1 MKNKYYQ
8 VKVYNKSGI
17 YLTTWSDIISN
28 IEFNNEINS
37 AGGQMKITLARNAGD
52 YGEGSDLDFGYRVKI
67 YVFDKELPE
76 GSLLFQGY
84 ISAYTPIYKDDKVE
98 VTILSYGAELND
110 YMVDGVKK
118 IHIQQTTKN
127 SYQTIEY
134 FNNAGNDYW
143 RTRGQELYVTSPTNI
158 DLSGITL
165 NLALDSGVV
174 PVPTRIKVL
183 VMSYIPS
190 SSTSIPFYDMYN
202 NNYDALNVDVLDEL
216 FVDVDSTTPRDYEI
230 TFNNLIS
237 KNMYN
242 TLFVCLLPTSYAAT
256 NNNKVRI
263 ATRSSG
269 GYSEVALWAG
279 TIGGS
284 QFLPYGEEFYYKLHY
299 KEAATKSV
307 FNSYDP
313 SQILKDCITNYV
325 QQNGSV
331 NYTDSTIDMTGT
343 TVSYTFNVNTTLEA
357 INKCVELAPKNW
369 YWYLDYGTNLVH
381 FHQKN
386 EDPDHYF
393 NLEKDIIDAKFEK
406 RIEDI
411 VNTIYFTGGDTGGG
425 TNLFKKYVVQESINK
440 YGIKAMKYSDQ
451 RVTLTNTADT
461 IANAILEQKSYPELR
476 VVLEILDSNNNQ
488 NMGYDIESIK
498 VGDTVAVRNIT
509 QQVGLS
515 TWDYARWDQ
524 SYWDYNIYNLSS
536 LTMQVVKLTYK
547 ENSVVLEA
555 STIPTDVNKRIEDIN
570 RNLEVLQTLN
580 NPTIPT

>member
-8 VKVYNKSGI
+8 VKVYNKSDI

>member
-1 MKNKYYQ
+1 MRNKYYQ
-8 VKVYNKSGI
+8 VKVYDRSGT
-17 YLTTWSDIISN
+17 YLATWGDIISN

-37 AGGQMKITLARNAGD
+37 AGGQLKILLARNAGD
-52 YGEGSDLDFGYRVKI
+52 YGEGSDLDFGYRVKV

-110 YMVDGVKK
+110 FMVDGVKK
-118 IHIQQTTKN
+118 IHIEQTTKN
-127 SYQTIEY
+127 SYETIEY
-134 FNNAGNDYW
+134 FDNAGNDYF
-143 RTRGQELYVTSPTNI
+143 RMRGQELYLTSPTNI
-158 DLSGITL
+158 DLSGVTF
-165 NLALDSGVV
+165 NLALDNSLV

-183 VMSYIPS
+183 VLSYIPS
-190 SSTSIPFYDMYN
+190 SSTSTPFYDMYN
-202 NNYDALNVDVLDEL
+202 NNYDALDVDVLDEL
-216 FVDVDSTTPRDYEI
+216 FIDVDSITPRDYEV

-237 KNMYN
+237 MNMYN
-242 TLFVCLLPTSYAAT
+242 TLFICLLPTSYVDT
-256 NNNKVRI
+256 NTNSVRI

-269 GYSEVALWAG
+269 GYSDVAWWDG
-279 TIGGS
+279 SIGGT
-284 QFLPYGEEFYYKLHY
+284 QFLPFGEEFYYKLHY

-313 SQILKDCITNYV
+313 SQILKECITNYV

-331 NYTDSTIDMTGT
+331 NYSGSTIDMTGT
-343 TVSYTFNVNTTLEA
+343 AVSYTFNVNTTLEA

-369 YWYLDYGTNLVH
+369 YWYLDYGTNLVN

-386 EDPDHYF
+386 EDPDHTF
-393 NLEKDIIDAKFEK
+393 TLDKDIIDAKFEK

-411 VNTIYFTGGDTGGG
+411 VNTVYFTGGDTGGG
-425 TNLFKKYVVQESINK
+425 TNLFKKYVVEESVNK

-536 LTMQVVKLTYK
+536 LTMQVIKLTYK
-547 ENSVVLEA
+547 ENSIVLEA

-580 NPTIPT
+580 NPTTPT

>member
-8 VKVYNKSGI
+8 VKVYDKSGT

-37 AGGQMKITLARNAGD
+37 AGGQLKITLARNAGD

-202 NNYDALNVDVLDEL
+202 NNYGALNVDVLDEL

-230 TFNNLIS
+230 SFNNLIS

-242 TLFVCLLPTSYAAT
+242 TLFICLLPTSYAAT

-263 ATRSSG
+263 ASRSSG
-269 GYSEVALWAG
+269 GYSHVALWSGSIA
-279 TIGGS
+279 GS

-498 VGDTVAVRNIT
+498 VGDTIAVRNIT

>member
-8 VKVYNKSGI
+8 VKVYNNAGT
-17 YLTTWSDIISN
+17 YLTTWSDIVSSV
-28 IEFNNEINS
+28 EFSNEINS
-37 AGGQMKITLARNAGD
+37 AGGQLKFILARSAGD
-52 YGEGSDLDFGYRVKI
+52 YGEGSDLDFNHKVKV
-67 YVFDKELPE
+67 YVFDKEEPE
-76 GSLLFQGY
+76 GKLIFQGY
-84 ISAYTPIYKDDKVE
+84 ISAYTPIYKNDKVE
-98 VTILSYGAELND
+98 VTILSFGAELND
-110 YMVDGVKK
+110 FILDGVKK
-118 IHIQQTTKN
+118 VHIQQTTKN

-134 FNNAGNDYW
+134 LYNGTNDYW
-143 RTRGQELYVTSPTNI
+143 RMRGQEMYLTSPTNI
-158 DLSGITL
+158 DLSGVTF
-165 NLALDSGVV
+165 NLALDSGSV
-174 PVPTRIKVL
+174 PVPTRVKVL
-183 VMSYIPS
+183 VMSYIPTS
-190 SSTSIPFYDMYN
+190 PSTIPFYDMYN
-202 NNYDALNVDVLDEL
+202 NNYSALNVAVYDEL
-216 FVDVDSTTPRDYEI
+216 FVDVDSTTPKDYEI
-230 TFNNLIS
+230 TFSNLIS
-237 KNMYN
+237 LNMYN
-242 TLFVCLLPTSYAAT
+242 TLFIALLPTNYAGSGS
-256 NNNKVRI
+256 NKVRI
-263 ATRSSG
+263 ATKASG

-279 TIGGS
+279 SVAGS
-284 QFLPYGEEFYYKLHY
+284 QFLPYGEQFYYKLHY

-313 SQILKDCITNYV
+313 SQILKDCVTNYV

-331 NYTDSTIDMTGT
+331 NYSDTTIDMTGT
-343 TVSYTFNVNTTLEA
+343 EVSYTFNVNSTLEA
-357 INKCVELAPKNW
+357 INKCVELAPRDW
-369 YWYLDYGTNLVH
+369 YWYLDYGSNLIN
-381 FHQKN
+381 FHKKKQT
-386 EDPDHYF
+386 PDHTF

-406 RIEDI
+406 RIESI

-425 TNLFKKYVVQESINK
+425 ENLFKKYTVSESINK

-451 RVTLTNTADT
+451 RVTNTTTADT
-461 IANAILEQKSYPELR
+461 IANSILEQKSFPELR

-536 LTMQVVKLTYK
+536 LTMQVIKLTYK